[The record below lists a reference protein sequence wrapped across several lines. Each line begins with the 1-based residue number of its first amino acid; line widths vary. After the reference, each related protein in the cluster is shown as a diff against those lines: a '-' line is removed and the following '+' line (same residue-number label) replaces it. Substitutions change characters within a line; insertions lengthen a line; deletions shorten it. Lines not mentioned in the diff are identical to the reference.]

1 MSYYDLDD
9 ILADA
14 EKVPCRF
21 NILVPGLGYL
31 EGQPGKAIQKDTK
44 IELPL
49 WLAEILAIC
58 ELLEESQ
65 QSFIDLLQPDFI
77 SPKVIN
83 AIKTSPTSVDLHAI
97 LPYYYRLTEKWAS
110 MFSDSELATVVS
122 DTLKRRSL
130 EIYNH
135 ANSATKQLNFIY
147 SLDEYEKEVFK
158 KTSESSRSMRQWLKY

>member
-9 ILADA
+9 ILADG

-21 NILVPGLGYL
+21 NMLVPGLGYL

-44 IELPL
+44 LELPL

-65 QSFIDLLQPDFI
+65 RSFIDLLQPDFI
-77 SPKVIN
+77 SPKVLN
-83 AIKTSPTSVDLHAI
+83 TIKTSPTSVDLHEI

-110 MFSDSELATVVS
+110 MFSDAELAAVVS
-122 DTLKRRSL
+122 EALRKRSL

-135 ANSATKQLNFIY
+135 ANSAAKQLNFIY
-147 SLDEYEKEVFK
+147 SLDEYEKEVFR
-158 KTSESSRSMRQWLKY
+158 KTSESNRNMRQWLKN

>member
-65 QSFIDLLQPDFI
+65 QSFIDLLQPEFI

-83 AIKTSPTSVDLHAI
+83 AIKTNPTSVDLHAI

-122 DTLKRRSL
+122 ETLKQRSL

-135 ANSATKQLNFIY
+135 ANSDTKQLNFIY

>member
-65 QSFIDLLQPDFI
+65 QSFIDLLQPEFI

-83 AIKTSPTSVDLHAI
+83 AIKTNPTSVDLHAI

-122 DTLKRRSL
+122 ETLKQRSL